1 MKKIIALFAIMLTLA
16 VTVNAQLTTSVLDKT
31 KTYVEVTTDYTL
43 TNTTAAYWQINA
55 QNDWM
60 SAQDVIVNLDSASGN
75 HTNVAVALY
84 GRKSDQTSTWTAIGS
99 AVNWKGKTSDT
110 TIIIS
115 NTTEVGYRQ
124 FKVTFTGTGNGTTTI
139 SNMEFKLWNGI
150 P

>member
-43 TNTTAAYWQINA
+43 TNAVAGYWQINA

-60 SAQDVIVNLDSASGN
+60 TAQDVIVNLDSASGN

-99 AVNWKGKTSDT
+99 AVNWKGTTSDT

-124 FKVTFTGTGNGTTTI
+124 FKVLFTGTGTGTTTI